1 MVLTCFDPAA
11 FPHEI
16 LHLDFYVP
24 GSVTRKEH
32 DRFKAKK
39 IFQDVLT
46 TTNDT
51 CMEYF
56 LRAMKDSLVDKRLCT
71 GLLFLLVLNPACSQ
85 DFVRRASKDATL
97 KAKDWG

>member
-1 MVLTCFDPAA
+1 M
-11 FPHEI
+11 
-16 LHLDFYVP
+16 P

-56 LRAMKDSLVDKRLCT
+56 RRAMKDSLVDKRLCT
-71 GLLFLLVLNPACSQ
+71 GLLFLLVLNPGCSQ
-85 DFVRRASKDATL
+85 DFGAGHPRMPRSKPRTGDN
-97 KAKDWG
+97 KIIIIF